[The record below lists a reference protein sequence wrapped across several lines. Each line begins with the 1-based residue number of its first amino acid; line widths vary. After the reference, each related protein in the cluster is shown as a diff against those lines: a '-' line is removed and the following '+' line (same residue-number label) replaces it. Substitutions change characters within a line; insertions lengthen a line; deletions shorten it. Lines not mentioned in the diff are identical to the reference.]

1 MDSQQQKLY
10 QLQAEVIQAAAHP
23 VRLAII
29 DYLKDGEQCV
39 CEIAEHIGAQRSNVS
54 RHLNLMLK
62 SGVLEFRK
70 DGLRAMYRLRT
81 PCIVNFINC
90 VTQLL
95 RERLESEVAA
105 VPHQPD

>member
-1 MDSQQQKLY
+1 MSKERQRLY
-10 QLQAEVIQAAAHP
+10 HLQAEVIQAAAHP

-39 CEIAEHIGAQRSNVS
+39 CDIAEHIGAQRSNVS

-81 PCIVNFINC
+81 PCIMKFIGC
-90 VTQLL
+90 VTQMLK
-95 RERLESEVAA
+95 ERLESEA
-105 VPHQPD
+105 VVLGKH